1 MDGLH
6 LQDIESLEA
15 ISQDDDTRALFLR
28 IAQLSQN
35 GRIQP
40 FLRELDAD
48 ADIDAET
55 KITLAEL
62 AEDPS
67 FLHAVEDYV
76 HRTRAVH

>member
-1 MDGLH
+1 VDGHH

-28 IAQLSQN
+28 MAQMNQS
-35 GRIQP
+35 GRLQP
-40 FLRELDAD
+40 FLRELDD
-48 ADIDAET
+48 DDDIDAET
-55 KITLAEL
+55 KMTLAEL
-62 AEDPS
+62 AQDSS